1 MLPVAQAVDPET
13 ANARPATSPLAAA
26 DAAFLTDFES
36 LRLPADAFS
45 HRQHVRL
52 AWALL
57 RTDPAGPLGRV
68 ERGIRRFAG
77 HHGAPAK
84 YHATV
89 TEAWMRLVAG
99 ALASSPAAAAA
110 AADEPFDAWV
120 HAAPE
125 LLDSGRLRLY
135 FSEVRLASA
144 EARAGWVEPD
154 LGLTLPAIALSLR
167 IGTR

>member
-1 MLPVAQAVDPET
+1 MDQET
-13 ANARPATSPLAAA
+13 ANARPVTSPLAAA
-26 DAAFLTDFES
+26 DAAFLTDFET

-52 AWALL
+52 AWVLL
-57 RTDPAGPLGRV
+57 RTDPAAALGRV

-84 YHATV
+84 YHATI

-99 ALASSPAAAAA
+99 ALASSPA

-135 FSEVRLASA
+135 FNEVRLASA

-154 LGLTLPAIALSLR
+154 LSLALPAIALSLR
-167 IGTR
+167 TGAR

>member
-26 DAAFLTDFES
+26 DAEFLTDFES

-77 HHGAPAK
+77 HHGASAK
-84 YHATV
+84 YHATI

-99 ALASSPAAAAA
+99 TLASSPAAAG
-110 AADEPFDAWV
+110 EPFDAWV

-125 LLDSGRLRLY
+125 LLDAGRLRLY

-154 LGLTLPAIALSLR
+154 LGLTLPAIAQALISAPSP
-167 IGTR
+167 

>member
-1 MLPVAQAVDPET
+1 MDQET
-13 ANARPATSPLAAA
+13 ANARPVTSPLAAA
-26 DAAFLTDFES
+26 DAAFLTDFET

-52 AWALL
+52 AWVLL
-57 RTDPAGPLGRV
+57 RTDPAAALGRV

-99 ALASSPAAAAA
+99 ALASSPAAA